1 MMIMRRIG
9 ILLLMICAGQLAAQD
24 NNILTFSEA
33 VRIAIENN
41 INLLTETNRL
51 DVFQADKSSS
61 YASMAPS
68 VAVNGNYGRNDGNSF
83 NQQEGRV
90 VNGKLDFLNGSLNM
104 DMTLFN
110 GLRQIKS
117 SKSATSAL
125 ESQAHLV
132 ARTRQQV
139 IRDVAFQYLQC
150 LRDYQLVLIEQENL
164 VSQQELYRQM
174 EEMVNAGSRAEVD
187 LVNQEY
193 QRKNAELR
201 VLQAE
206 IKLRNSKAALSQ
218 LLQLN
223 PREVFDV
230 EEPTWELS
238 AYAFESYSEDSLYSI
253 AMEQRRDLLQARA
266 NESAARYGMAAW
278 KGRYYPEL
286 SAFFNYGSAYNLL
299 VGTPDSVARS
309 FDQQFLEDNVYKTYG
324 LALRIPIFQG
334 LQTRSQV
341 VRAKV
346 DYQNAQ
352 LQTKQTEN
360 TARLEVL
367 NAQQNLRD
375 AITNYEVAEVQLEA
389 AELNRQLQEERYRL
403 QASSFVEYTQA
414 NSNYVE
420 AKGTHAQAKYVLLFQ
435 DILLQFALGTLDMDD
450 IPAN

>member
-1 MMIMRRIG
+1 MNMRSIG
-9 ILLLMICAGQLAAQD
+9 ILLMIFWAGYVSAQED
-24 NNILTFSEA
+24 NKLTFSEA

-41 INLLTETNRL
+41 INLLQETNRL
-51 DVFQADKSSS
+51 DVFQADKSTS

-68 VAVNGNYGRNDGNSF
+68 VSINGDFGRRDGNSF

-90 VNGKLDFLNGSLNM
+90 VNGKLDFMSGSLNM
-104 DMTLFN
+104 DMNLFN
-110 GLRQIKS
+110 GLRQIKT
-117 SKSATSAL
+117 SKSAVSAL

-139 IRDVAFQYLQC
+139 IRDVANQYLQC
-150 LRDYQLVLIEQENL
+150 LRDRQFVLIAQENL

-174 EEMVNAGSRAEVD
+174 EEMVSAGSRAEVD

-193 QRKNAELR
+193 QLKNAELR

-206 IKLRNSKAALSQ
+206 IQLRNSKADLSQ

-223 PREVFDV
+223 PRDEFDV

-253 AMEQRRDLLQARA
+253 AMEQRSDLARA
-266 NESAARYGMAAW
+266 RASESAARYGLAAW
-278 KGRYYPEL
+278 KGRYYPQL
-286 SAFFNYGSAYNLL
+286 TAFFNYGSAYNFL
-299 VGTPDSVARS
+299 VGTPDSLSRT
-309 FDQQFLEDNVYKTYG
+309 FDQQFLEDNVQKTYG

-334 LQTRSQV
+334 LQTRNQV

-375 AITNYEVAEVQLEA
+375 AITNYEVTEVQLEA
-389 AELNRQLQEERYRL
+389 AELNKQLQEERYRL

-414 NSNYVE
+414 NSDYVE